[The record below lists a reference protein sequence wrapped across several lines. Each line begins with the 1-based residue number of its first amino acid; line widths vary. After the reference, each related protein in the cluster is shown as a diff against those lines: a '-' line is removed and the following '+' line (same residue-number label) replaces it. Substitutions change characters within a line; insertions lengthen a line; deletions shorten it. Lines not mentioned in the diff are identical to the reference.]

1 MDLLDK
7 LSKLFKVDLSKLKK
21 FHIHILSDNQHKNL
35 TVDNRKINNVTIGNL
50 TINIAKLEPQKIPQL
65 QAIVKDLVTK
75 DDELLIEDNANKTI
89 EDFKEVD
96 SQTENKKLLEY
107 FKGKISPRDIEIL
120 RASLY
125 LKSVYER
132 GENVSQLKQDIMN
145 RYGDRG
151 KNISNLCSA
160 DYFTS
165 QIKPL
170 YEEMYSQLNFSAQ
183 DFLKV
188 YEIIITESPY
198 AVFINTR
205 MSEEDVKNEVLNK
218 MEIDKKYGIKYLN
231 IHGIGKDNV
240 DKIANLLKELTPKL
254 AQTPEITKGERFIVV
269 KIWF

>member
-1 MDLLDK
+1 MGLLDK
-7 LSKLFKVDLSKLKK
+7 LSKLLKVVDFSKLKK
-21 FHIHILSDNQHKNL
+21 FHIHILSDNQHE
-35 TVDNRKINNVTIGNL
+35 NL
-50 TINIAKLEPQKIPQL
+50 TINDNRKVTNVTINIGKLEPKKIPQL
-65 QAIVKDLVTK
+65 QTIVKSLVTK
-75 DDELLIEDNANKTI
+75 NNELLIEDNASKTI

-107 FKGKISPRDIEIL
+107 FKGKIYPRDIEIL

-132 GENVSQLKQDIMN
+132 GGNVSQLKQDIMN

-165 QIKPL
+165 QIRPL
-170 YEEMYSQLNFSAQ
+170 YEEMYSQPSFSAE

-188 YEIIITESPY
+188 YEIIVTESPY
-198 AVFINTR
+198 AVFINIR
-205 MSEEDVKNEVLNK
+205 MSEEDVKNEVLNRIK
-218 MEIDKKYGIKYLN
+218 IGKKYGIKYLN

-240 DKIANLLKELTPKL
+240 DKIANLLKELTSKL
-254 AQTPEITKGERFIVV
+254 VQPPEISRGERFIVV